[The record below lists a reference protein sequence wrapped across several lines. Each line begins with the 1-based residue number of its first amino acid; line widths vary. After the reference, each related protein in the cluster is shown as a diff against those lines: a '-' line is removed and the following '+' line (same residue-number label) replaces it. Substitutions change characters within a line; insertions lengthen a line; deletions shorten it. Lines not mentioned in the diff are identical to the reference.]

1 MNKWRL
7 AAAFVSLPFFR
18 RGFAPLG
25 CKPLDDASSGL

>member
-1 MNKWRL
+1 L
-7 AAAFVSLPFFR
+7 APCRRPRFPSFFR